1 MNTCHRNAGSL
12 GAPSG
17 RPFIQSGRRGRI
29 SVIGSILNKPC
40 LIEPIEG
47 SFVIEP
53 LQFIS
58 AAKVYAKGRRTGFG
72 VKIKGRVRSHVAGD
86 MA

>member
-1 MNTCHRNAGSL
+1 M
-12 GAPSG
+12 
-17 RPFIQSGRRGRI
+17 
-29 SVIGSILNKPC
+29 IGSILNKPC
-40 LIEPIEG
+40 LIEPFDG
-47 SFVIEP
+47 VVVIEP
-53 LQFIS
+53 LAFIS